1 MPDPTGSSVRGEI
14 LLIEDRE
21 SLRQMLR
28 LALEVAGHRVLEA
41 SDEPDAVRMGGV
53 ETDLDGR
60 TSVPGLFA
68 AGEVACTGVHGANR
82 LASNSLLE
90 GMVFGPRVIEAIGR
104 GVDGASPTGAM
115 VRDATDA
122 LTTSDVVLLVVDAS
136 EARGKGEEFLLK
148 LLERSGR
155 PAFLALNKIDRISK
169 PALLPIIAEFSRRF
183 PFREVV
189 PISAATGDG
198 VEQLASVLAAAL
210 PEGEPA
216 YPDDFLTSTPETEWI
231 AEVIREKLLER
242 TREELPFASAVVVD
256 EIREE
261 EARNLTVVTAA
272 IYVEKE
278 GQKGIVVGRG
288 GAMIREI
295 GRAAREELEA
305 QSGRRYFLELTVKV
319 RADWREDEGFL
330 SKLVGTE

>member
-1 MPDPTGSSVRGEI
+1 MTVR
-14 LLIEDRE
+14 
-21 SLRQMLR
+21 
-28 LALEVAGHRVLEA
+28 
-41 SDEPDAVRMGGV
+41 
-53 ETDLDGR
+53 
-60 TSVPGLFA
+60 
-68 AGEVACTGVHGANR
+68 AGEVAVVGRPNAGKSTLVNR
-82 LASNSLLE
+82 LVGEKIAIVSDKPQTTRKRILGLARRPGAEIALVDTPGIHRPEHRMNS
-90 GMVFGPRVIEAIGR
+90 
-104 GVDGASPTGAM
+104 AM

-122 LTTSDVVLLVVDAS
+122 LSTSDVVLLVVDAS
-136 EARGKGEEFLLK
+136 EARGKGEDFLLK

-155 PAFLALNKIDRISK
+155 PAFLALNKIDKISK
-169 PALLPIIAEFSRRF
+169 PDLLPIIAEFSRRF
-183 PFREVV
+183 PFQEVV

-198 VEQLASVLAAAL
+198 VEELASVLAAAL

-216 YPDDFLTSTPETEWI
+216 YPEDFLTATPETEWI

-261 EARNLTVVTAA
+261 DPRNLTVVAAA

-278 GQKGIVVGRG
+278 GQKGIVVGKG